1 MGKFAETKAKIIKEC
16 ESSGNKKTFNEAYF
30 NELGTALLNDPG
42 YEKVEMKVKN
52 GELVEV
58 KSNPIADL
66 RKSLIGSVAKASGC
80 DAAEQEKLVADH
92 QFPKLPL
99 YDYVES
105 TVREYI
111 VGTGK
116 KFPFARQENM
126 QASIEAT
133 TVKASIK
140 EVRRPGD
147 AQKTKQRQGEFI
159 KVKAKSTCPDNL
171 KENL

>member
-1 MGKFAETKAKIIKEC
+1 MGKFADTKKKIVKEC

-30 NELGTALLNDPG
+30 NELGTALLNDPS

-58 KSNPIADL
+58 KSTPIVDI
-66 RKSLIGSVAKASGC
+66 RKSIIGSVAKAAGS
-80 DAAEQEKLVADH
+80 DAAEQEKLIAEH

-116 KFPFARQENM
+116 KFPFARQTNM
-126 QASIEAT
+126 QAAIEAT
-133 TVKASIK
+133 TVKAAIK
-140 EVRRPGD
+140 EVRRPGEVN
-147 AQKTKQRQGEFI
+147 KTKQRQGEFI